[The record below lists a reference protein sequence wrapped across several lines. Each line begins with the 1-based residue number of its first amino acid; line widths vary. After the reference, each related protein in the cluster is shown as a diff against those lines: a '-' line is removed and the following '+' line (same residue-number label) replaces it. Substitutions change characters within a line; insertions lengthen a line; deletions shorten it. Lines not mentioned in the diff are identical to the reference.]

1 MDEAERM
8 RTAVDACERVLG
20 RGRRRSMRDRLAV
33 LLDSEYDLV
42 NADSPDLLRTLEERV
57 AALLGKP
64 AAAFFPTGTMAQ
76 QVALRCWAERT
87 GNRTVALHPLA
98 HPEQYERN
106 ALSTLT
112 GLRTVHPTKAPRPF
126 TAAEVTALDEPFGT
140 LMAELP
146 LRNAGFLLP
155 AWDELTATVA
165 AGHERGAI
173 VHVDGARVWECSTH
187 FGKSLDEIAALAD
200 SIYVS
205 FYKSLGA
212 MSGAALAGPA
222 DFIAET
228 LAWRHRYGGQAVGQF
243 PFALDALHG
252 LDSELPRLPS
262 YVAHAAV
269 VAGALRDALA
279 AALPWSRVA
288 PVPPHTHQF
297 AVWLPYGTEVL
308 HQAVLRQAEQ
318 GKTSLF
324 WGWTETELPGV
335 SKTEVTV
342 SAAGLDW
349 TAADVEA
356 AVREFVS
363 YLPGP
368 AFVPLPEAAQDV
380 SLG

>member
-8 RTAVDACERVLG
+8 RAAVGACERVLG
-20 RGRRRSMRDRLAV
+20 RGRRRPMRERLLAM
-33 LLDSEYDLV
+33 LDSEYDLAG
-42 NADSPDLLRTLEERV
+42 ADSPGLLRTLEERV
-57 AALLGKP
+57 AVLLGKP

-76 QVALRCWAERT
+76 QVALRCWAEQT

-98 HPEQYERN
+98 HPEHYERH
-106 ALSTLT
+106 ALSTLA

-140 LMAELP
+140 LMPELP
-146 LRNAGFLLP
+146 LRDAGFLLP
-155 AWDELTATVA
+155 AWDELTATLA
-165 AGHERGAI
+165 AGRERGAV
-173 VHVDGARVWECSTH
+173 VHVDGARVWECTTH
-187 FGKSLDEIAALAD
+187 FGKSLDQIAALAD

-205 FYKSLGA
+205 FYKSLDA

-252 LDSELPRLPS
+252 LDTELPRLPA

-269 VAGALRDALA
+269 VAAALRDALA

-297 AVWLPYGTEVL
+297 AVWLPYRTQDL
-308 HQAVLRQAEQ
+308 CQAVLRQAEQ
-318 GKTSLF
+318 ERVNLF
-324 WGWTETELPGV
+324 SGWTETELPDV

-342 SAAGLDW
+342 SAAGLEW
-349 TAADVEA
+349 TAADIEM

-363 YLPGP
+363 YLPGREW
-368 AFVPLPEAAQDV
+368 VPRPEAVRDV

>member
-8 RTAVDACERVLG
+8 RTAVNACERVLG
-20 RGRRRSMRDRLAV
+20 RGRRRSVRDRLLM

-42 NADSPDLLRTLEERV
+42 NADSPDLLRILEERV
-57 AALLGKP
+57 AVLLGKP

-106 ALSTLT
+106 ALSTLA
-112 GLRTVHPTKAPRPF
+112 GLRTVHLTKAPRPF

-155 AWDELTATVA
+155 
-165 AGHERGAI
+165 
-173 VHVDGARVWECSTH
+173 
-187 FGKSLDEIAALAD
+187 
-200 SIYVS
+200 
-205 FYKSLGA
+205 
-212 MSGAALAGPA
+212 
-222 DFIAET
+222 
-228 LAWRHRYGGQAVGQF
+228 
-243 PFALDALHG
+243 
-252 LDSELPRLPS
+252 
-262 YVAHAAV
+262 
-269 VAGALRDALA
+269 
-279 AALPWSRVA
+279 
-288 PVPPHTHQF
+288 
-297 AVWLPYGTEVL
+297 YGTEAL
-308 HQAVLRQAEQ
+308 QQAALRQAEQ
-318 GKTSLF
+318 GTTSLF

-342 SAAGLDW
+342 SAAGLEW

-363 YLPGP
+363 YLPVLQPETAP
-368 AFVPLPEAAQDV
+368 AV